1 MRRVVGSPDMAKH
14 EGIMRTTNCS
24 DQLELD
30 GLLHKTTSPGKY
42 RLGPERANL
51 IRTDPPVV
59 LTVMEA
65 AAYIACSPRKLRDL
79 ITARRVKSARIGAKI
94 VIRRE
99 WLDAYLENE
108 SRGGVAG
115 LTRIPR
121 SSHCQPMA

>member
-1 MRRVVGSPDMAKH
+1 
-14 EGIMRTTNCS
+14 MRTTNCS

-30 GLLHKTTSPGKY
+30 GLLHKTASPGKY

-79 ITARRVKSARIGAKI
+79 IHARRVKSARIGAKI

-121 SSHCQPMA
+121 SFHCQPMA